1 LKLTAPVV
9 NLQALEKQLGQPLR
23 LRPIPIRL
31 DDNGTDLGRSDDPWR
46 LDEILTKPNR
56 VRISNLPT
64 GHVLELQSDNV
75 KQFQSPDFLL
85 LRCQLTIVGR
95 TISVEP
101 IFKFDERFERL
112 EQLMPALLDEM
123 RRDMSGTPLRREIVL
138 LQKNWIYN
146 GKGNELVYYFEEH
159 PDLLAKM
166 QVLANH
172 LVVTDITH
180 NNVARYMMSEDLAQY
195 LGA

>member
-1 LKLTAPVV
+1 
-9 NLQALEKQLGQPLR
+9 
-23 LRPIPIRL
+23 
-31 DDNGTDLGRSDDPWR
+31 
-46 LDEILTKPNR
+46 
-56 VRISNLPT
+56 
-64 GHVLELQSDNV
+64 
-75 KQFQSPDFLL
+75 
-85 LRCQLTIVGR
+85 
-95 TISVEP
+95 
-101 IFKFDERFERL
+101 
-112 EQLMPALLDEM
+112 MPALLDEM
-123 RRDMSGTPLRREIVL
+123 RRDMSDTPLRREIVL

-180 NNVARYMMSEDLAQY
+180 NNVVRYMMSEDLAQY

>member
-1 LKLTAPVV
+1 
-9 NLQALEKQLGQPLR
+9 
-23 LRPIPIRL
+23 
-31 DDNGTDLGRSDDPWR
+31 
-46 LDEILTKPNR
+46 
-56 VRISNLPT
+56 
-64 GHVLELQSDNV
+64 V